1 MGNGRPHLPA
11 LDETRLVALKVGD
24 GWRCTVTDRAVTTSY
39 GYVVGTTPLKAV
51 QKATEVLTGRL
62 SPRTLRP
69 AAASPEL
76 SSPAAY
82 EVEHRIDGQVHRMG
96 WNTALHDADEAL
108 DDAASR
114 LAPDRRRGTLAVVD
128 ADRTVVTERDLD

>member
-1 MGNGRPHLPA
+1 MSSDRPHLPA

-62 SPRTLRP
+62 PPRTLRP
-69 AAASPEL
+69 AAESPEL
-76 SSPAAY
+76 TSPAAY

-96 WNTALHDADEAL
+96 WNTALHEPEEAL
-108 DDAASR
+108 DDATTR
-114 LAPDRRRGTLAVVD
+114 LAPERRRGTLAVVD
-128 ADRTVVTERDLD
+128 ADRAVVMERNLD